1 MSFKKLGISL
11 ISALALVSLAAC
23 GGSSDADPA
32 APDETGAG
40 VESLSLSLGHS
51 YGIDSLQ
58 NRAAERYAEQ
68 VEEASGGAV
77 QIQVYPSSQLGSWEE
92 MQEGLEIGTVDILIE
107 SVGTLER
114 YTPRASIE
122 GVPFLY
128 EDTDH
133 LFEVWDSELG
143 QEILDVLEDETGF
156 KLIGGMYFGQRILN
170 TSRPIE
176 SLDDLAGLKLRV
188 PPQQTYIDTWAAL
201 GASPTPM
208 SLNEVFSAI
217 EQGVVEGQENPVDV
231 ARFDSFYEVA
241 PYITNT
247 SHLMG
252 NFHFQ
257 MWGASFDGY
266 SSETQELLLAQAEE
280 VSAWYREAA
289 LEEEDENIAFL
300 EENGVTFFDVDRSE
314 WRERVL
320 SVYDGLD
327 PQVASW
333 VEEIQGMGGQ

>member
-1 MSFKKLGISL
+1 MSFRKTAISVA
-11 ISALALVSLAAC
+11 SALALISLAAC
-23 GGSSDADPA
+23 GSGQSAGGTGDSPGSDGDSY
-32 APDETGAG
+32 T
-40 VESLSLSLGHS
+40 LSLGHS

-58 NRAAERYAEQ
+58 NRAAEMYADL
-68 VEEASGGAV
+68 VEEASDGQV
-77 QIQVYPSSQLGSWEE
+77 VIEVYPSSQLGSWEA
-92 MQEGLEIGTVDILIE
+92 MQEGLEVGTVDILIE

-114 YTPRASIE
+114 YSPLASIE

-128 EDTDH
+128 ENTDH

-143 QEILDVLEDETGF
+143 QQILDTLEQETGF
-156 KLIGGMYFGQRILN
+156 KLYGSMYFGQRILN

-176 SLDDLAGLKLRV
+176 SLADLSGLKLRV
-188 PPQQTYIDTWAAL
+188 PPQQTYIDTWNAL

-208 SLNEVFSAI
+208 SLNEAFSAI

-247 SHLMG
+247 HHLMG

-257 MWGASFDGY
+257 MWGATFDGY
-266 SSETQELLLAQAEE
+266 PQDVQQALLDASDE
-280 VSAWYREAA
+280 VSQWYRENA
-289 LEEEDENIAFL
+289 LAEEEDNIAFL
-300 EENGVTFFDVDRSE
+300 EEHGVTFFDVDRSE
-314 WRERVL
+314 WRDRVG

-327 PQVASW
+327 PQVGEW
-333 VEEIQGMGGQ
+333 VTQIQEMGSK